1 MLFTGYT
8 TVGDFLKSNTKL
20 FLKTV
25 LISAVCLILFIS
37 VGYLYLNG
45 SFVTAQNENNSV
57 PYYKQIPQN
66 SGLLF
71 ETPEDKTYFYL
82 NFENQNILVDLSGEG
97 FEYPV
102 DFKVNTDLDFV
113 ADFVDSI
120 GGIEL
125 VLENKTLRYT
135 GVQVEDLIIADKDLS
150 LKPQIIKAICDK
162 ISNVGM
168 TKEMFSEIIERCE
181 TNLTVP
187 VFYGWLDYIK
197 EISTNVIFI
206 DN

>member
-1 MLFTGYT
+1 M
-8 TVGDFLKSNTKL
+8 GDFLKSNTKL

-25 LISAVCLILFIS
+25 LISVVCLILFIS
-37 VGYLYLNG
+37 AGYFYLRG
-45 SFVTAQNENNSV
+45 SFVTTQNENNSV
-57 PYYKQIPQN
+57 PYYKQIPKN

-71 ETPEDKTYFYL
+71 EIPEDKTYFYL
-82 NFENQNILVDLSGEG
+82 DFENQNILVAFSGES

-102 DFKVNTDLDFV
+102 DFKVKTDLDFV

-120 GGIEL
+120 EGIEL
-125 VLENKTLRYT
+125 VLGNKTLRYT
-135 GVQVEDLIIADKDLS
+135 GVQVEDLISADKDLS
-150 LKPQIIKAICDK
+150 LKPQIIKAIFDK

-187 VFYGWLDYIK
+187 ALYGWLDYIK
-197 EISTNVIFI
+197 EVSANVIFI

>member
-1 MLFTGYT
+1 MLFYGYN

-25 LISAVCLILFIS
+25 LISAFCLLIFTGA
-37 VGYLYLNG
+37 GYFYLKG
-45 SFVTAQNENNSV
+45 SFVSAQNENNSV

-71 ETPEDKTYFYL
+71 ETGGDKTYFYL
-82 NFENQNILVDLSGEG
+82 DFENQNILVTSSGES

-102 DFKVNTDLDFV
+102 DFKVNADLDFV
-113 ADFVDSI
+113 ADFVDRI
-120 GGIEL
+120 EGIEL
-125 VLENKTLRYT
+125 DLGNKTLRYT
-135 GVQVEDLIIADKDLS
+135 GVQVEDLILADKDFS
-150 LKPQIIKAICDK
+150 LKPQIINAICDK
-162 ISNVGM
+162 ISKVGM
-168 TKEMFSEIIERCE
+168 GKEMFSEIIERCE

-187 VFYGWLDYIK
+187 DFYGWLDYIR
-197 EISTNVIFI
+197 ELSANVIFI

>member
-1 MLFTGYT
+1 MLFTGHT

-25 LISAVCLILFIS
+25 LISAVCLILFIGA
-37 VGYLYLNG
+37 GYFYLRG

-71 ETPEDKTYFYL
+71 EISGDKTYFYL
-82 NFENQNILVDLSGEG
+82 DFENQNILVAVSGES

-120 GGIEL
+120 EGIEL
-125 VLENKTLRYT
+125 VLDNKTLRYT
-135 GVQVEDLIIADKDLS
+135 GVQVEDLIIADKDFS
-150 LKPQIIKAICDK
+150 LKRQRIKAICDK

-187 VFYGWLDYIK
+187 ALYGWLDYIK
-197 EISTNVIFI
+197 EISANLIFI

>member
-25 LISAVCLILFIS
+25 LISAVCLILFIGA
-37 VGYLYLNG
+37 GYFYLRG

-71 ETPEDKTYFYL
+71 EISGDKTYFYL
-82 NFENQNILVDLSGEG
+82 DFENQNILVAFSGES

-102 DFKVNTDLDFV
+102 DFKAKADLDFV

-125 VLENKTLRYT
+125 VLENKIEAVHLLFFLQYM
-135 GVQVEDLIIADKDLS
+135 LFYNHYHPNS
-150 LKPQIIKAICDK
+150 LVLLTQNLHN
-162 ISNVGM
+162 SNIH
-168 TKEMFSEIIERCE
+168 F
-181 TNLTVP
+181 
-187 VFYGWLDYIK
+187 LD
-197 EISTNVIFI
+197 NF
-206 DN
+206 DMPF

>member
-45 SFVTAQNENNSV
+45 SFVSAQNENNSV

-82 NFENQNILVDLSGEG
+82 DFENQNILVDLSGES

>member
-45 SFVTAQNENNSV
+45 SFVSAQNENNSV

-82 NFENQNILVDLSGEG
+82 DFENQNILVDLSGES

-120 GGIEL
+120 EGIEL
-125 VLENKTLRYT
+125 VLGNKTLRYT

-150 LKPQIIKAICDK
+150 LKPQIIKAIFDK

-197 EISTNVIFI
+197 EVSANVIFI

>member
-45 SFVTAQNENNSV
+45 SFVSAQNENNSV

-82 NFENQNILVDLSGEG
+82 DFENQNILVDLSGES

-120 GGIEL
+120 EGIEL
-125 VLENKTLRYT
+125 VLGNKTLRYT

-197 EISTNVIFI
+197 EVSANVIFI

>member
-25 LISAVCLILFIS
+25 LISVVCLILFIGA
-37 VGYLYLNG
+37 GYFYLRG
-45 SFVTAQNENNSV
+45 SFVTAQNENNYV

-71 ETPEDKTYFYL
+71 EIPEDKTYFYL
-82 NFENQNILVDLSGEG
+82 DFENQNILVAFSGEN

-150 LKPQIIKAICDK
+150 LKPQIIKAIFDK

-197 EISTNVIFI
+197 EVSANVIFI

>member
-45 SFVTAQNENNSV
+45 SFVSAQNENNSV

-82 NFENQNILVDLSGEG
+82 DFENQNILVDLSGES

-197 EISTNVIFI
+197 EVSANVIFI

>member
-1 MLFTGYT
+1 MSFTGYT

-37 VGYLYLNG
+37 AGYLYLNG

-71 ETPEDKTYFYL
+71 KIGGDKTYFYL
-82 NFENQNILVDLSGEG
+82 DFENQNILVAFSGES

-135 GVQVEDLIIADKDLS
+135 GVQVEDLIITDKDLS
-150 LKPQIIKAICDK
+150 LKSQIIKAICDK

-187 VFYGWLDYIK
+187 VFYGWLDYIN
-197 EISTNVIFI
+197 EISANVIFI